1 VACHLVQFLRMNMV
15 ETKKVILGCMAH
27 PPSAGDAPS
36 TVGIIAHPCT
46 VTPKVAHH
54 EMVRLKMTG
63 AKMDLHLPGDDPD
76 VLEVVVAAS
85 GEADGEQ
92 EGAAAVLIE
101 GSMLTVIMEQT
112 ETTTKVILD
121 PVNQKTAVLLP
132 QLSHQQILLQ
142 QLPKL
147 LLRQFMSL

>member
-1 VACHLVQFLRMNMV
+1 MNMV

-46 VTPKVAHH
+46 VIPKVAHH
-54 EMVRLKMTG
+54 EIARLKMTG

-76 VLEVVVAAS
+76 VLEVAVAAS
-85 GEADGEQ
+85 GEADGEH
-92 EGAAAVLIE
+92 EGAVAVLIE
-101 GSMLTVIMEQT
+101 GSMVMEIKEQT
-112 ETTTKVILD
+112 AATTKMILD
-121 PVNQKTAVLLP
+121 PVNQKTAVLLL
-132 QLSHQQILLQ
+132 QLSHQQMLLQ